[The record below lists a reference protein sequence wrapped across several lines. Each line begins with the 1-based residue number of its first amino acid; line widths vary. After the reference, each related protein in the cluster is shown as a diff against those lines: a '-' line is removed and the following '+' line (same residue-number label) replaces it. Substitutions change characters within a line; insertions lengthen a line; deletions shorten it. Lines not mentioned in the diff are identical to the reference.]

1 MISSVQHSSTMT
13 IDTDVHVHDSSPM
26 LKFDNICVHSQRP
39 VIIKPNDSVIHNGV
53 ISKHDINN
61 GAIDKSK
68 EDALSTKYRSWLSKF
83 KQSNSLKQIPSAQRK
98 LLIKGVSGTLSQGQV
113 TVLTGSSG
121 SGKSLLLRVLSGLLP
136 MTSGDVWVT
145 NNHNTSSIT
154 TFDNATGM
162 RDIDSLNMNYQSIH
176 DTPPTQWRHQV
187 ALLAQHPQLLEGS
200 VLDNLQMP
208 YQLHAHQHLDFDINW
223 HITQLAHLQRSADFL
238 QKDAYHLSGGEQQ
251 LVNTLRLLQL
261 HPNVLLL
268 DEPTAALDGDTS
280 AQLVTLLIGWLRAD
294 TQRTVL
300 WVTHD
305 TQDIM
310 PLADHHWHMH
320 AGVLTQVP

>member
-1 MISSVQHSSTMT
+1 MISSTQQSSTMT
-13 IDTDVHVHDSSPM
+13 IDTDVNIQDSSPM
-26 LKFDNICVHSQRP
+26 LTFDNICVHSQRP
-39 VIIKPNDSVIHNGV
+39 IIRKPNDSVIHNGV
-53 ISKHDINN
+53 ISNHDIHN
-61 GAIDKSK
+61 GAMHKSK
-68 EDALSTKYRSWLSKF
+68 ESALSAKYKSWLSTF
-83 KQSNSLKQIPSAQRK
+83 KQSNSFKKIPNTQRK

-136 MTSGDVWVT
+136 MSSGDIWVKK
-145 NNHNTSSIT
+145 NNDTSSIT

-162 RDIDSLNMNYQSIH
+162 SDIDALNINDQSIH
-176 DTPPTQWRHQV
+176 NTSPTQWRHQV

-223 HITQLAHLQRSADFL
+223 HITQLAHLQRNADFL

-261 HPNVLLL
+261 HPHVLLL
-268 DEPTAALDGDTS
+268 DEPTAALDSDTS

-310 PLADHHWHMH
+310 TLADHHWHMQ
-320 AGVLTQVP
+320 AGVLTQVF